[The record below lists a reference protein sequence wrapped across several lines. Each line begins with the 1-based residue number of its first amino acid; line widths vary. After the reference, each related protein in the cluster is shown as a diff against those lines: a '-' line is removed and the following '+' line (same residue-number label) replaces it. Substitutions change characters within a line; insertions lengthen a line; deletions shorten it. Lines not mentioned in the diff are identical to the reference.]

1 MPGMYDQ
8 LLDQLG
14 DDDNDRSSGL
24 TPLDIADLPDAP
36 RKVMFAMLRDAE
48 AATEGLTLD
57 HLQAKLAN
65 VPGLAEVLAELTQKG
80 WLILR
85 GEPPAA
91 RYKVNLRRRR
101 GREVSADVWASL
113 ADHLA
118 DAADS
123 DQDDPGED
131 PDSGSSAGKPRL
143 PVISDW

>member
-1 MPGMYDQ
+1 MSGMYDQ
-8 LLDQLG
+8 LLNQLG
-14 DDDNDRSSGL
+14 DDDNDKSAGL

-36 RKVMFAMLRDAE
+36 RRVMFAMLRDAE

-57 HLQAKLAN
+57 NLQDKLAN
-65 VPGLAEVLAELTQKG
+65 VSGLPDVLAELTQNG

-85 GEPPAA
+85 GEPPTA

-113 ADHLA
+113 AEQLA
-118 DAADS
+118 EAADS
-123 DQDDPGED
+123 DQDEPGED
-131 PDSGSSAGKPRL
+131 PDSGSSTGKPRL